1 MKRYLL
7 IVGLCTVGLLGAEI
21 AGCASPPVVPLAGNV
36 LSISQ
41 TEAAGL
47 GRGGGGGAGSGGSA
61 VQGASRA
68 EHVVKPWLL
77 MALFIGAPIF
87 IAVAALQRSVA
98 AAFGILLIVVLVG
111 SFLLA
116 PSQVKQMLVS
126 IYQYVL

>member
-7 IVGLCTVGLLGAEI
+7 IVGLCTVGLLGAELGGYTSRP
-21 AGCASPPVVPLAGNV
+21 AVPLAGDV
-36 LSISQ
+36 VTISQ
-41 TEAAGL
+41 SEAAGL

-87 IAVAALQRSVA
+87 IGVAALQRSVA